1 MVSRCTYPLF
11 LLILFIVVASF
22 GWNYRVEG
30 ENELFRTTW
39 LLLIF
44 LFGFVMFLFME
55 ICSYLF
61 SILNY
66 VLVGALGG
74 AALLVAFAL
83 YMIIFAL
90 VSVYFMA
97 RKL

>member
-1 MVSRCTYPLF
+1 MQ
-11 LLILFIVVASF
+11 
-22 GWNYRVEG
+22 
-30 ENELFRTTW
+30 FRTTW

-61 SILNY
+61 SMLNY
-66 VLVGALGG
+66 VLVGALGSG
-74 AALLVAFAL
+74 ALFAACVL
-83 YMIIFAL
+83 YMLVFVL

-97 RKL
+97 RRL